1 MHSEGVF
8 FFSSHLLYSDRMEWT
23 VIGHDKQ
30 KRLFEKALMRDA
42 FVHAYLFTGPAM
54 VGKRSFALDIIRAS
68 HDGAEPGLSD
78 PYATIIAP
86 EERHP
91 IPIGAIRTM
100 RRSLA
105 LRPPTGVRQ
114 FVLIDDAER
123 MNAEAANALL
133 KVLEEPPPSVT
144 FLLISAAPGELPE
157 TVRSRCHMIRFG
169 TVPEEAVAAFVGTL
183 SMPAKVR
190 DGIVTL
196 AAGRPGWA
204 ARVAG
209 DKRTT
214 EVLADGDA
222 YRSYVSGGIAER
234 LVWAKGLASREDIRE
249 LVTQWIAVERAV
261 FTDSEASPA
270 RLHRL
275 LALHETLG
283 NVGMRERIAIEDFLL
298 RA

>member
-1 MHSEGVF
+1 
-8 FFSSHLLYSDRMEWT
+8 MEWT

-30 KRLFEKALMRDA
+30 KRLFEKTLARDA

-68 HDGAEPGLSD
+68 HDGAEPGVSD
-78 PYATIIAP
+78 PFTTIIEP

-91 IPIGAIRTM
+91 IPIGAIRAM
-100 RRSLA
+100 RRSLS
-105 LRPPTGVRQ
+105 LLPPEGIRQ

-144 FLLISAAPGELPE
+144 FLLISAALGELPE
-157 TVRSRCHMIRFG
+157 TVRSRCHTIRFG
-169 TVPEEAVAAFVGTL
+169 TVPDEAITSFVRTL
-183 SMPAKVR
+183 SMSAKVR
-190 DGIVTL
+190 DAIATL

-209 DKRTT
+209 EKRTN
-214 EVLADGDA
+214 EVLADGDV
-222 YRSYVSGGIAER
+222 YRSHLAGGIAER
-234 LVWAKGLASREDIRE
+234 LVWAKELASREDIRE
-249 LVTQWIAVERAV
+249 LVTQWIAVERASV
-261 FTDSEASPA
+261 TGSEASPA

>member
-1 MHSEGVF
+1 
-8 FFSSHLLYSDRMEWT
+8 
-23 VIGHDKQ
+23 
-30 KRLFEKALMRDA
+30 
-42 FVHAYLFTGPAM
+42 M

-68 HDGAEPGLSD
+68 HHGAEPGVSN

-91 IPIGAIRTM
+91 IPISAIRAM
-100 RRSLA
+100 RRSLS
-105 LRPPTGVRQ
+105 LLPPEGIRQ

-157 TVRSRCHMIRFG
+157 TVRSRCHTIRFG
-169 TVPEEAVAAFVGTL
+169 TVPDEATTTFVRTL
-183 SMPAKVR
+183 SMSAKVR
-190 DGIVTL
+190 DAIATL

-209 DKRTT
+209 DKRTN
-214 EVLADGDA
+214 EVLADEDA
-222 YRSYVSGGIAER
+222 YRSHIAGGIAER
-234 LVWAKGLASREDIRE
+234 LVWAKELASREDVRE
-249 LVTQWIAVERAV
+249 LVTQWIAVERAAI
-261 FTDSEASPA
+261 TDSEASPA

-298 RA
+298 RT